1 MLYELML
8 TDDGRE
14 LFMYPVLNYSET
26 DSEVTREM
34 LLHPTSL
41 LGGSDGGAHCGVI
54 CDASTPTTMLTHWAR
69 DRSRGDR
76 LPLEWIVRKQTADTA
91 RAFGMTDRGELRPG
105 QRADINLIDL
115 DSLSVSRP
123 EMTFDLPAGARRL
136 VQRAQGYVSTLVAG
150 EVVAQDGED
159 TGARPG
165 RVMRA
170 HRA

>member
-1 MLYELML
+1 
-8 TDDGRE
+8 
-14 LFMYPVLNYSET
+14 
-26 DSEVTREM
+26 
-34 LLHPTSL
+34 
-41 LGGSDGGAHCGVI
+41 
-54 CDASTPTTMLTHWAR
+54 MLTHWAR